1 MNNQF
6 LDVAIKA
13 VKKAGEILLE
23 SYGKTRR
30 TLKSDQSVVTE
41 ADLKADSLI
50 KSIIE
55 EKFPNHSILSEESG
69 RTTKASDYLWV
80 IDPLDG
86 STNFSVQNPFFD
98 VSIALLNKQQPLIG
112 VVYSPFQNELFVAKR
127 NEGAYLNDNLIN
139 VDKDST
145 LEESF
150 IAFCNG
156 RKRQSRE
163 QMIKIYSKL
172 KIKNNVVRQVG
183 AAALELCYV
192 ASGRFGAFIMPGVNS
207 WDIAA
212 GALIVQEAKGIVTD
226 FHNNRFSIDSN
237 NVLAS
242 SPSLHAR
249 LLRII
254 NQIF

>member
-13 VKKAGEILLE
+13 AKAAGEVLLD
-23 SYGKTRR
+23 SYGKTKI
-30 TLKSDQSVVTE
+30 TLKSDQSIVTE

-50 KSIIE
+50 KNIIE
-55 EKFPNHSILSEESG
+55 KQFPNHSILSEESG
-69 RTTKASDYLWV
+69 KIIKLSDYLWV

-86 STNFSVQNPFFD
+86 STNFSVQNPFFA

-112 VVYSPFQNELFVAKR
+112 VVYSPFQKELFVAKR
-127 NEGAYLNDNLIN
+127 NEGAFLNTNLIN
-139 VDKDST
+139 VDRNST

-156 RKRQSRE
+156 RERHSRE
-163 QMIKIYSKL
+163 LMIKIYTKL
-172 KIKNNVVRQVG
+172 KMRNNVIRQVG
-183 AAALELCYV
+183 AASLELCYV
-192 ASGRFGAFIMPGVNS
+192 ASGRFGAFLMPGINS

-226 FHNNRFSIDSN
+226 FHDNEFSIDSN

-242 SPSLHAR
+242 NPSLHAN
-249 LLRII
+249 LLRILAQVI
-254 NQIF
+254 

>member
-1 MNNQF
+1 MKNQF
-6 LDVAIKA
+6 LNVALKA
-13 VKKAGEILLE
+13 VKKAGDILLE
-23 SYGKTRR
+23 SYGKTWK

-41 ADLKADSLI
+41 ADLKADFLI

-69 RTTKASDYLWV
+69 ETPKVSDYLWV

-86 STNFSVQNPFFD
+86 STNFSVQNQFFA

-112 VVYSPFQNELFVAKR
+112 VVYSPFQNEIFVAKR
-127 NEGAYLNDNLIN
+127 NEGAYLNNKLIT

-156 RKRQSRE
+156 RERHSRE
-163 QMIKIYSKL
+163 QMIKIYSEL
-172 KIKNNVVRQVG
+172 KIKNNVIRQVG
-183 AAALELCYV
+183 AASLELCYV
-192 ASGRFGAFIMPGVNS
+192 ASGRFGAFLMPGINS

-212 GALIVQEAKGIVTD
+212 GALIVEEAKGKVTD
-226 FHNNRFSIDSN
+226 FHNNPFSIDSN

-249 LLRII
+249 LLSII
-254 NQIF
+254 NQIL